1 MDRALASL
9 VVRAIWSRSTNTL
22 CGAIRRLSRV
32 DRAIGTIEARSIC
45 RWTRLLAPE

>member
-1 MDRALASL
+1 MDRALPIL
-9 VVRAIWSRSTNTL
+9 VRRAIWSRSTNTL

-32 DRAIGTIEARSIC
+32 DREIGTIEALSIL